1 MSPSQIQTWVD
12 RFCEIQPRYEAF
24 TRRLRDL
31 LASLLAEKR
40 LKVHLVEARTKN
52 AESFRRKISRS
63 DKKYADPLTEITD
76 IAGIRVIVYDES
88 NVKAICHLIADEFD
102 VDPARSIDKLEEL
115 QPTEFGYRSVHFVVS
130 LPSSRTILTEWAN
143 CAGLKG
149 EIQVRSVFQH
159 AWAVISHALEYKS
172 EEEVPADL
180 RRRLHRLSALVELA
194 DQELSYL
201 YAGLMEHVSQVDRDF
216 AKGIPASDIDRTSL
230 IKFLEKSPTVDKLIH
245 IARSYGIYAGWGKG
259 TPADDPII
267 SELAWVCR
275 QAGIKTTEELEA
287 LLADVVAKH
296 HTYLSLLPSGHQM
309 VGGFFILKVI
319 VVARVERF
327 IDVGPTYYNMLN
339 GIMDGFLDRFKRE
352 GSRKPVG
359 ETGRDQRAGQ

>member
-1 MSPSQIQTWVD
+1 MSPSQIHTWVD
-12 RFCEIQPRYEAF
+12 RFHKIQPRYEAF
-24 TRRLRDL
+24 TGRLHDL
-31 LASLLAEKR
+31 LVSLLDQKG
-40 LKVHLVEARTKN
+40 LKVHLVEKRTKSV
-52 AESFRRKISRS
+52 ESFRQKISRP
-63 DKKYADPLTEITD
+63 DKKYTDPLAEVTD
-76 IAGIRVIVYDES
+76 IAGIRIIVYDEGD
-88 NVKAICHLIADEFD
+88 VKPICCLIADEFD
-102 VDPARSIDKLEEL
+102 VDPAQSIDKLQEL
-115 QPTEFGYRSVHFVVS
+115 QPAEFGYRSVHFVVS
-130 LPSSRTILTEWAN
+130 LPSSRTSLTEWAH

-172 EEEVPADL
+172 EEEVPTDL

-259 TPADDPII
+259 SPADDPVI

-275 QAGIKTTEELEA
+275 QASINTTEELEA

-327 IDVGPTYYNMLN
+327 IDVGPTYYEMLN
-339 GIMDGFLDRFKRE
+339 GIMDGFLERFKRN

-359 ETGRDQRAGQ
+359 ETGMNQ